1 MSAIMGFLTA
11 ELNGKVVYRSEIFE
25 DGHEFGR
32 FPTSRE
38 WPLLGSNI
46 IGSASLNL
54 SKAIK
59 DFPIELCLFTVQYGV
74 SDSEPLRFEGKF
86 VGTEIGGDSIFD
98 IYSFLDFPQDCE
110 ESAAKISK
118 EPTTVSLSDREDES
132 TEGFKVL
139 QYVAIDEV
147 VTEKLKVKVSEW
159 PPSVIKAEFGGETFY
174 YNLADC
180 HKKS

>member
-86 VGTEIGGDSIFD
+86 IETEIGGDSIFD

-118 EPTTVSLSDREDES
+118 EPDAKAQALSAL
-132 TEGFKVL
+132 KVL
-139 QYVAIDEV
+139 NKDGSLTEDVEAAHMDADKVLCAFLRGLGHGDV
-147 VTEKLKVKVSEW
+147 VEEFEKVEKW
-159 PPSVIKAEFGGETFY
+159 Y
-174 YNLADC
+174 R
-180 HKKS
+180 

>member
-110 ESAAKISK
+110 ESAAKIIK
-118 EPTTVSLSDREDES
+118 EPDAKAQALSALKALNKDGSLTEDIEAAHVDADKILCAFLRGLGHGDVVD
-132 TEGFKVL
+132 EFEKV
-139 QYVAIDEV
+139 
-147 VTEKLKVKVSEW
+147 EKW
-159 PPSVIKAEFGGETFY
+159 YG
-174 YNLADC
+174 
-180 HKKS
+180 

>member
-110 ESAAKISK
+110 ESAVKMIK
-118 EPTTVSLSDREDES
+118 EPDAKAQALSAL
-132 TEGFKVL
+132 KVL
-139 QYVAIDEV
+139 NKDGSLTEDVKAAHMDADKILCAFLRGLGHGDV
-147 VTEKLKVKVSEW
+147 VEEFEKVEKWYS
-159 PPSVIKAEFGGETFY
+159 
-174 YNLADC
+174 
-180 HKKS
+180 